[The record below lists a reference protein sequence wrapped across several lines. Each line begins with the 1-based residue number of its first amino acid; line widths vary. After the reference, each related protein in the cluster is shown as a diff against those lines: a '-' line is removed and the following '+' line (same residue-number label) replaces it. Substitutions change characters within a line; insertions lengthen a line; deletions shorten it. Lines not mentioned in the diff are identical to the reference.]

1 MELESEV
8 SWFLQSNQRPS
19 GNPINNFPLSIPP
32 HLVPVLENQKISYK
46 LAAFNIPNSFYNI
59 SSQNNTFNFKY
70 TGLAINVVIQP
81 GFYTSY
87 TAIIAAVNT
96 ALTSYSIPFTF
107 GQDSTTLLAKWTPT
121 GALTNNPLQFIF
133 PTGRNLHQLLGMDDG
148 QSSIYIN
155 GTLGYAPSPYPMM
168 YNNLQNINLRAY
180 FTSNNNLEYR
190 NETQSLGFSQL
201 FAKIPYQNTAPG
213 LNIHYNPADTDQF
226 IVFSRDTHTPP
237 TEITFQIT
245 DDYQNLLDCAYD
257 WEAVIKIQI
266 WNMPKPSTVE
276 TKLED
281 VMLMLHDLE
290 KIFLGEPIGG
300 ESAPRS
306 VFISAK
312 DIMERAFLT
321 SRGLSVFVTE
331 KGLLG
336 GGSIADEMSFLQNH
350 FAVGGNISN
359 ELAALTGATGL
370 GAITDGMTSLAN
382 SVTNSF
388 RAVEDTIDAVKEGV
402 DAVNQLATSV
412 KETADSVNNVVTT
425 VKDIVTEVR
434 KVEEEVL
441 IVENEVKTAID
452 TVNEVLVSHIKDVDG
467 LYSTVQDI
475 LANDR
480 AESDVN
486 RENLAKLGGNV
497 NNILKLNAETVQ
509 VISDQIVKDRETVQV
524 ISDQIVKDRE
534 TVQVISD
541 QVDLFGSFI
550 KVIKNGL
557 DQIAS
562 ILIGK
567 PKKITYYDEIHEVKS
582 LKSEDEAK
590 AWAQINS
597 NLQFDSQNGD
607 SHSWNSLIE
616 AARKVKG
623 LESWVSQ
630 RGEI

>member
-1 MELESEV
+1 
-8 SWFLQSNQRPS
+8 
-19 GNPINNFPLSIPP
+19 
-32 HLVPVLENQKISYK
+32 
-46 LAAFNIPNSFYNI
+46 
-59 SSQNNTFNFKY
+59 
-70 TGLAINVVIQP
+70 
-81 GFYTSY
+81 
-87 TAIIAAVNT
+87 
-96 ALTSYSIPFTF
+96 
-107 GQDSTTLLAKWTPT
+107 
-121 GALTNNPLQFIF
+121 
-133 PTGRNLHQLLGMDDG
+133 
-148 QSSIYIN
+148 
-155 GTLGYAPSPYPMM
+155 
-168 YNNLQNINLRAY
+168 
-180 FTSNNNLEYR
+180 
-190 NETQSLGFSQL
+190 
-201 FAKIPYQNTAPG
+201 
-213 LNIHYNPADTDQF
+213 
-226 IVFSRDTHTPP
+226 
-237 TEITFQIT
+237 
-245 DDYQNLLDCAYD
+245 
-257 WEAVIKIQI
+257 
-266 WNMPKPSTVE
+266 
-276 TKLED
+276 
-281 VMLMLHDLE
+281 
-290 KIFLGEPIGG
+290 
-300 ESAPRS
+300 
-306 VFISAK
+306 
-312 DIMERAFLT
+312 
-321 SRGLSVFVTE
+321 
-331 KGLLG
+331 
-336 GGSIADEMSFLQNH
+336 
-350 FAVGGNISN
+350 
-359 ELAALTGATGL
+359 
-370 GAITDGMTSLAN
+370 
-382 SVTNSF
+382 
-388 RAVEDTIDAVKEGV
+388 
-402 DAVNQLATSV
+402 
-412 KETADSVNNVVTT
+412 VNNVVTT

-623 LESWVSQ
+623 LDSWVSQ